1 MTLHIGVDTGG
12 THTDIVLL
20 DRDAGQFHTL
30 KVPTTPEDL
39 SIGIMDGVRR
49 IIGEQGYADRAADI
63 AFYYGTTLITNI
75 IVEKQSVH
83 IGLITTGGF
92 RDVLEIGRAVR
103 KPNIYDIHWRPLS
116 PLIPRKLRYGV
127 TERID
132 HKGHILT
139 PLDEDDVRARLRELK
154 QQDVRAIAICL
165 LNAYANP
172 VHEQRIAAI
181 AAEECSGVPLSL
193 SSDVAREFR
202 EYERTSTTALNAFV
216 VAPMT
221 EHLDRLAARLA
232 SEGIERTPFIMRG
245 NGGVMS
251 FELAKSLPAAVT
263 HSGPVAGI
271 VGGNAIARA
280 AGVSNAITF
289 DMGGTSSDVA
299 LISDGKPYSTTRG
312 DLAGYPILLPMLD
325 LVTIGAGGGSIAW
338 IDPAG
343 GLKVGP
349 RSAGSV
355 PGPVCYGR
363 GGENPTITDANLV
376 CGRLNGAFF
385 LNGERTLRMDLARAA
400 IADRIA
406 RPLGMSVEEA
416 ALGIIAV
423 AESHMVNAIKLVSV
437 QRGIDPRKFTLIGFG
452 GAGPLHTVS
461 LADALGMDRVL
472 IPAAPGNVS
481 ASGLLSA
488 EIRHD
493 LVRTKVVP
501 LTLVD
506 ATAMEA
512 DFSILVAEA
521 KGSLS
526 RQNARDGQVLRALD
540 LRYRG
545 QAYELTLPM
554 PSRALDHALF
564 AEMAEAFH
572 AEHERVYGY
581 RLDHHGV
588 EIVNLRAT
596 AIGGI
601 QQHPWPATE
610 RRAGEARPI
619 ATRKV
624 LYGDAAWDWPVYRF
638 TEIHAGQT
646 AEGPAI
652 VEYPGSTCVVPAGW
666 AITWDEGRHA
676 HVTKTMNRP
685 SGDF

>member
-1 MTLHIGVDTGG
+1 MTLRIGVDTGG

-20 DRDAGQFHTL
+20 DRSACEFHTL
-30 KVPTTPEDL
+30 KVPTTPDDL
-39 SIGIMDGVRR
+39 SIGILDGVRR
-49 IIGEQGYADRAADI
+49 IMGENGYADSSADI
-63 AFYYGTTLITNI
+63 SFYYGTTLITNI
-75 IVEKQSVH
+75 IVERKSVR
-83 IGLITTGGF
+83 IGLVTTGGF

-103 KPNIYDIHWRPLS
+103 KPNIYDIHWRPLP
-116 PLIPRKLRYGV
+116 PLVPRELRHGV
-127 TERID
+127 SERID
-132 HKGHILT
+132 YKGNIVA
-139 PLDEDDVRARLRELK
+139 PLNEDDVRSVLRKLLG
-154 QQDVRAIAICL
+154 QNVRAIAICL
-165 LNAYANP
+165 MNAYANP
-172 VHEQRIAAI
+172 EHEQRIAAI
-181 AAEECSGVPLSL
+181 AAEECPDIPVSL

-221 EHLDRLAARLA
+221 AHLDQLAARL
-232 SEGIERTPFIMRG
+232 SGQGIEHVPFIMRG

-251 FELAKSLPAAVT
+251 FELAKNLPAAVT

-280 AGVSNAITF
+280 AGIENAITF

-299 LISDGKPYSTTRG
+299 LISQGKPYSTTRG

-349 RSAGSV
+349 QSAGSV

-376 CGRLNGAFF
+376 CGRLNADFF
-385 LNGERTLRMDLARAA
+385 LNGERELRLDMARQA
-400 IADRIA
+400 IEEKIA
-406 RPLGMSVEEA
+406 GPLGMSVEQA
-416 ALGIIAV
+416 ALGILAV

-437 QRGIDPRKFTLIGFG
+437 QRGIDPRDFTLMGFG

-461 LADALGMDRVL
+461 LAGALGIERVL

-493 LVRTKVVP
+493 LVRTRVAP
-501 LTLVD
+501 LTSVD
-506 ATAMEA
+506 ADAMEA
-512 DFSILVAEA
+512 DFALLVAEA
-521 KGSLS
+521 QESLD
-526 RQNARDGQVLRALD
+526 RQDAHDGQILRALD

-545 QAYELTLPM
+545 QAYELTLPV
-554 PSRALDHALF
+554 PSTALDSALF
-564 AEMAEAFH
+564 DKMAEAFH

-581 RLDHHGV
+581 RLDHHGI

-596 AIGGI
+596 AIGGLPEN
-601 QQHPWPATE
+601 PWPASE
-610 RRAGEARPI
+610 KREGAAQPV
-619 ATRKV
+619 ATRPV
-624 LYGDAAWDWPVYRF
+624 IFGTSTDAQEWPVYRF
-638 TEIHAGQT
+638 VQVAAGQT
-646 AEGPAI
+646 ANGPAI
-652 VEYPGSTCVVPAGW
+652 IEYPGSTCIVPAGW
-666 AITWDEGRHA
+666 TITWDEARHA
-676 HVTKTMNRP
+676 HIVRNAN
-685 SGDF
+685 

>member
-20 DRDAGQFHTL
+20 DRGAGQFHTL

-39 SIGIMDGVRR
+39 SVGILNGVRR
-49 IIGEQGYADRAADI
+49 IIDEHGYGDRAADI

-75 IVEKQSVH
+75 IVEKQSVR

-116 PLIPRKLRYGV
+116 PLIPRELRYGV

-132 HKGHILT
+132 HKGRIVT
-139 PLDEDDVRARLRELK
+139 PLDEDDVRARLRDLK
-154 QQDVRAIAICL
+154 RQDVRAIAVCL

-172 VHEQRIAAI
+172 AHEERIAAI
-181 AAEECSGVPLSL
+181 AAEECPGIPVSL

-221 EHLDRLAARLA
+221 AHLDQLA
-232 SEGIERTPFIMRG
+232 SRLSAEGIEHAPFIMRG

-251 FELAKSLPAAVT
+251 FDLAKNLPAAVT

-271 VGGNAIARA
+271 VGGNAIARS
-280 AGVSNAITF
+280 AGIADAITF

-299 LISDGKPYSTTRG
+299 LISEGKPYSTTRG

-338 IDPAG
+338 IDAAG

-376 CGRLNGAFF
+376 CGRLNADFF
-385 LNGERTLRMDLARAA
+385 LNGERELRLDLARKA
-400 IADRIA
+400 IQEKIA
-406 RPLGMSVEEA
+406 KPLGMTLEQA
-416 ALGIIAV
+416 ALGILAV

-437 QRGIDPRKFTLIGFG
+437 QRGIDPRDFTLIGFG

-461 LADALGMDRVL
+461 LADALGIDRVL

-493 LVRTKVVP
+493 LVRTKVAP
-501 LTLVD
+501 LKSVD
-506 ATAMEA
+506 VGAMDA
-512 DFSILVAEA
+512 DFDLLVGEA
-521 KGSLS
+521 RESLE
-526 RQNARDGQVLRALD
+526 QQDARDGQVLRALD

-554 PSRALDHALF
+554 PARALGQALF
-564 AEMAEAFH
+564 DQMAEAFH
-572 AEHERVYGY
+572 TEHERVYGY
-581 RLDHHGV
+581 RLDHHDIEV
-588 EIVNLRAT
+588 VNLRAT
-596 AIGGI
+596 AMGALP
-601 QQHPWPATE
+601 QHPWPVAE
-610 RRAGEARPI
+610 KQSGEARPVASRPVI
-619 ATRKV
+619 
-624 LYGDAAWDWPVYRF
+624 YGIDPVASEWPVYRF
-638 TEIHAGQT
+638 TQIAPGQT
-646 AEGPAI
+646 AQGPAI

-666 AITWDEGRHA
+666 AITWDESRHA
-676 HVTKTMNRP
+676 HIVKNAN
-685 SGDF
+685 

>member
-20 DRDAGQFHTL
+20 DRGAGQFHTL

-39 SIGIMDGVRR
+39 SIGILNGVRR
-49 IIGEQGYADRAADI
+49 IIDEHGYGDRAADI

-75 IVEKQSVH
+75 IVEKQSVR

-116 PLIPRKLRYGV
+116 PLIPRELRYGV

-132 HKGHILT
+132 HKGRVVT
-139 PLDEDDVRARLRELK
+139 PLDEDDVRARLRDLK
-154 QQDVRAIAICL
+154 KQDVRAIAVCL

-172 VHEQRIAAI
+172 AHEQRIAAI
-181 AAEECSGVPLSL
+181 AAEECPGIPVSL

-221 EHLDRLAARLA
+221 AHLDQLA
-232 SEGIERTPFIMRG
+232 SRLSAEGIKHAPFIMRG

-251 FELAKSLPAAVT
+251 FDLAKNLPAAVT

-271 VGGNAIARA
+271 VGGNAIARS
-280 AGVSNAITF
+280 AGIADAITF

-299 LISDGKPYSTTRG
+299 LISEGKPYSTTRG

-338 IDPAG
+338 IDAAG

-376 CGRLNGAFF
+376 CGRLNADFF
-385 LNGERTLRMDLARAA
+385 LNGERELRLDLARKA
-400 IADRIA
+400 IEEKIA
-406 RPLGMSVEEA
+406 KPLGMTLEQA
-416 ALGIIAV
+416 ALGILAV

-437 QRGIDPRKFTLIGFG
+437 QRGIDPRDFTLIGFG

-461 LADALGMDRVL
+461 LADALGIDRVL

-493 LVRTKVVP
+493 LVRTKVAP
-501 LTLVD
+501 LKSVD
-506 ATAMEA
+506 VGAMEA
-512 DFSILVAEA
+512 DFDLLVGDARE
-521 KGSLS
+521 SLE
-526 RQNARDGQVLRALD
+526 RQDARDGQVLRALD

-554 PSRALDHALF
+554 PARALDQALF
-564 AEMAEAFH
+564 DQMVEAFH
-572 AEHERVYGY
+572 TEHERVYGY
-581 RLDHHGV
+581 RLDHHDIEV
-588 EIVNLRAT
+588 VNLRAT
-596 AIGGI
+596 AMGALP
-601 QQHPWPATE
+601 QHPWPLAE
-610 RRAGEARPI
+610 KQSGEARPGASRPVI
-619 ATRKV
+619 
-624 LYGDAAWDWPVYRF
+624 YGIDPVASEWPVYRF
-638 TEIHAGQT
+638 TQIAPGQT
-646 AEGPAI
+646 AQGPAI

-666 AITWDEGRHA
+666 AITWDESRHA
-676 HVTKTMNRP
+676 HIVKNAN
-685 SGDF
+685 

>member
-20 DRDAGQFHTL
+20 DRGAGQFHTL

-39 SIGIMDGVRR
+39 SIGILDGVRR
-49 IIGEQGYADRAADI
+49 IIGEHGYADSAADI
-63 AFYYGTTLITNI
+63 SFYYGTTLITNI
-75 IVEKQSVH
+75 IVEKKSVR
-83 IGLITTGGF
+83 IGLITTAGF

-116 PLIPRKLRYGV
+116 PLIPRELRRGV
-127 TERID
+127 AERID
-132 HKGHILT
+132 YKGNVVA
-139 PLDEDDVRARLRELK
+139 PLDEDDVRAALRELMR
-154 QQDVRAIAICL
+154 QDVRAIAVCL

-172 VHEQRIAAI
+172 AHEQRIAAI
-181 AAEECSGVPLSL
+181 AAQECPGVPVSL
-193 SSDVAREFR
+193 SSEVAREFR

-221 EHLDRLAARLA
+221 AHLDRLAARLA
-232 SEGIERTPFIMRG
+232 EQGVDQIPFIMRG

-251 FELAKSLPAAVT
+251 FDLAKNLPAAVT

-271 VGGNAIARA
+271 VGGNAIARS
-280 AGVSNAITF
+280 AGISEAITF

-349 RSAGSV
+349 QSAGSV

-363 GGENPTITDANLV
+363 GGENPTITDANLI
-376 CGRLNGAFF
+376 CGRLNADFF
-385 LNGERTLRMDLARAA
+385 LNGERELHMDLARQA
-400 IADRIA
+400 IADKIA
-406 RPLGMSVEEA
+406 RPLGMTVEQA
-416 ALGIIAV
+416 ALGILAV

-437 QRGIDPRKFTLIGFG
+437 QRGIDPRDFTLIGFG

-461 LADALGMDRVL
+461 LAEALGINRVL

-493 LVRTKVVP
+493 LVRTKVAP
-501 LTLVD
+501 LKSVD
-506 ATAMEA
+506 IDAMEA
-512 DFSILVAEA
+512 DFSLLVAEA
-521 KGSLS
+521 QTSLEQ
-526 RQNARDGQVLRALD
+526 QNATDGQILRALD

-545 QAYELTLPM
+545 QAYELTLPV
-554 PSRALDHALF
+554 PARALDHALF
-564 AEMAEAFH
+564 EQIAEAFH
-572 AEHERVYGY
+572 TEHERVYGY
-581 RLDHHGV
+581 RLDHHGIEV
-588 EIVNLRAT
+588 VNLRAT
-596 AIGGI
+596 AIGGLPE
-601 QQHPWPATE
+601 HPWPVSE
-610 RRAGEARPI
+610 KQGGQARPV
-619 ATRKV
+619 ATRPV
-624 LYGDAAWDWPVYRF
+624 IYGADPSAREWPVYRF
-638 TEIHAGQT
+638 VQIAAGQT
-646 AEGPAI
+646 APGPAI
-652 VEYPGSTCVVPAGW
+652 IEYPGSTCVVPAGW
-666 AITWDEGRHA
+666 TITWDEARHA
-676 HVTKTMNRP
+676 HIVKNAN
-685 SGDF
+685 